1 MMGLNGRVFRCGV
14 ATAVSVAL
22 VLSCGCAGHHWNS
35 IGWFPVHAPEGSAE
49 AQEVRHVAPAS
60 GVYKIKFATNAAG
73 GDDDVHTYGGTRRVL
88 HQGDLVG
95 FGRDEAGQ
103 VYAIA
108 GDETF
113 PLPER
118 KRAKRTPNYLVW
130 SYHVNNPVGQQLG
143 DALDGIGQAILVAA
157 VVVGVVALVGVGLW
171 LEARYPDTCE

>member
-73 GDDDVHTYGGTRRVL
+73 DADDVHTYGGTRRVL

-95 FGRDEAGQ
+95 FGR
-103 VYAIA
+103 
-108 GDETF
+108 DETF